1 MGLIDEKCDSCG
13 ERESVLVPLAVLD
26 ELPTGGTRM
35 VIRYYCK
42 DCADT
47 ILDNAESL
55 KDEENEEEDEKE
67 EEE

>member
-13 ERESVLVPLAVLD
+13 EEESVLIPLAVLD

-35 VIRYYCK
+35 IIRYYCK

-47 ILDNAESL
+47 ILDNTESL
-55 KDEENEEEDEKE
+55 EDEDIEEDEKE